1 MKRSESRPVKGS
13 KKRTVELSPK
23 WTFFLLMVTAVLVL
37 LAGWHREMVSRYPI
51 SDLPFVDKHRL
62 SEQVR
67 SGNVGKTEA
76 IYYRKIH
83 AGADTT
89 EIR

>member
-1 MKRSESRPVKGS
+1 MESPMKRSREISTRWA
-13 KKRTVELSPK
+13 LL
-23 WTFFLLMVTAVLVL
+23 LLMVTVVLVL
-37 LAGWHREMVSRYPI
+37 LAGWHREMASRYPV
-51 SDLPFVDKHRL
+51 SDLPFIDQHRL

-76 IYYRKIH
+76 IYYRKKY